1 MRSAGRVAGLG
12 AVLLVV
18 AGCGVPL
25 SDSAQPLPGAGR
37 TRSPSATTT
46 QNGVGSAIVWYV
58 DGGRLV
64 PRAVASPQPVSPEVA
79 LDLLSAVPAGSRGLE
94 TLIDDPLGGPPLAS
108 LPQAS
113 SSPQSASA
121 GQAPER
127 QVVLSQT
134 FNELAGQDQ
143 VLLIGQ
149 LVLTLTETDRAPIS
163 FVDASSSPLS
173 VPLPD
178 GRLRDGPVTRGD
190 YISLT

>member
-1 MRSAGRVAGLG
+1 MPAGRAAVLG
-12 AVLLVV
+12 AVLLALV

-25 SDSAQPLPGAGR
+25 SESAEPVPGAGR
-37 TRSPSATTT
+37 TQSPTATTT
-46 QNGVGSAIVWYV
+46 LSGVGSAIVWYV

-64 PRAVASPQPVSPEVA
+64 PRAVASQQPVSAAVA
-79 LDLLSAVPAGSRGLE
+79 LDLLSAVPVGSSGIE

-113 SSPQSASA
+113 SLPEPPSASPA
-121 GQAPER
+121 SER

-134 FNELAGQDQ
+134 FNELAGPDQ

-149 LVLTLTETDRAPIS
+149 LVLTLTEIDPTPIS
-163 FVDASSSPLS
+163 FVDATSSPLS